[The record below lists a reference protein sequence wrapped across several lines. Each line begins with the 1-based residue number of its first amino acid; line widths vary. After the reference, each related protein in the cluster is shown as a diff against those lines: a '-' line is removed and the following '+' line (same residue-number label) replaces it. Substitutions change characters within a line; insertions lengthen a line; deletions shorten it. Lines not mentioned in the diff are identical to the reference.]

1 MKERK
6 RKRSEHTHPAARFAA
21 ILQNHY
27 RLRPPALPI
36 PQISP
41 PSPPPNASLPYTH
54 FPKSEH
60 MMKKLKNICIFYVR
74 VV

>member
-41 PSPPPNASLPYTH
+41 PSPPLTHPSLTPISQ
-54 FPKSEH
+54 KV
-60 MMKKLKNICIFYVR
+60 NI
-74 VV
+74 